1 MPMGVKSTMSQNVAR
16 LYEQKD
22 MLSSR
27 PMRIDRAAE
36 DRVYRTARIL
46 WLAFTIAIVLY
57 FLMCLFIKPVAIVT
71 NNLMEHAL
79 MAVSI
84 AYVLISLPIKR
95 WSMTQAG
102 QLESLLLKRFAL
114 FVPMV
119 ACEAAALTG
128 LALRLVTGYRYFY
141 VFLLLALG
149 GMLINY
155 PKRPE

>member
-1 MPMGVKSTMSQNVAR
+1 MGVKSTMPQIVATFK
-16 LYEQKD
+16 EQKD

-36 DRVYRTARIL
+36 DRVYRTSRIV
-46 WLAFTIAIVLY
+46 WLAFTAAIVLY
-57 FLMCLFIKPVAIVT
+57 FLIGLFIKPVATVT
-71 NNLMEHAL
+71 NTIVERAL
-79 MAVSI
+79 MAVST

-114 FVPMV
+114 FVPMI

-141 VFLLLALG
+141 VFLLLAMA

-155 PKRPE
+155 PKRTE